1 MASPVADA
9 YSAASGVPV
18 YGGRYPLGGRL
29 SGEALIAAI
38 LAGGGMASIASALSG
53 EAVLSGVVAS
63 GGMQS
68 EVLFASVT
76 NFSNDAF
83 VPTSAVGQPL
93 MMELHGSGSNPL
105 QVGAY
110 YSATM
115 LGNLAYS
122 AGSDSTMYWAMRTRT
137 GATGVVYTAL
147 QPRDR
152 HPDNNDGL
160 SNLNSYHMGWTD
172 GSTTPRQLH
181 LYQERRMT
189 ELLRWVEDN
198 YPQCSTT
205 KRYLGGDSVGA
216 WATMVY
222 GIRRP
227 DVFAALYP
235 SRPRVRFS
243 STGDPDITIPDWNST
258 QITYDTTGVVPLIS
272 ATDGGGSSKDLL
284 DSVAYVADTDNR
296 APWVGWVI
304 GWNDGYTTRDDHVA
318 FVAALRAAGR
328 GFAVMWNNGDHSGAP
343 SITNITDSYYPGL
356 FEVGVGYPLLTNCD
370 ADGDPATDLTGGINV
385 GFKWRNWTESA
396 GAISFDVTNILGA
409 RTVDVSVITDI
420 FTGSKTPQS
429 ISIPSANAWV
439 SVSFT
444 A

>member
-1 MASPVADA
+1 MASPVADS
-9 YSAASGVPV
+9 YSVASGAPV
-18 YGGRYPLGGRL
+18 WAGRYPSGLL
-29 SGEALIAAI
+29 SGGASLGDVSA
-38 LAGGGMASIASALSG
+38 AGGMSTAAASQLSGSATLGEVSASGALRTSMFASIS
-53 EAVLSGVVAS
+53 
-63 GGMQS
+63 
-68 EVLFASVT
+68 

-83 VPTSAVGQPL
+83 VPTAAVGQPL

-115 LGNLAYS
+115 LGDLAYP
-122 AGSDSTMYWAMRTRT
+122 AGGDSTMYWALRTRT
-137 GATGVVYTAL
+137 GPTGVVYTAL

-152 HPDNNDGL
+152 HPDNNDGA

-172 GSTTPRQLH
+172 GSTSPRQLH

-189 ELLRWVEDN
+189 ELLRWVEQN

-216 WATMVY
+216 WETMVY

-227 DVFAALYP
+227 DKFAALYP

-243 STGDPDITIPDWNST
+243 STGSPNITIPDWNST
-258 QITYDTTGVVPLIS
+258 QITYDTTGTVPLIS
-272 ATDGGGSSKDLL
+272 AIDGGGSSKDLL
-284 DSVAYVADTDNR
+284 DSIAYAANTANR
-296 APWVGWVI
+296 MPWVGWVL
-304 GWNDGYTTRDDHVA
+304 GWNDGYTTRADHVA

-328 GFAVMWNNGDHSGAP
+328 GFAFKWNNGDHSTAP
-343 SITNITDSYYPGL
+343 SIDDIKASYYPGL
-356 FEVGVGYPLLTNCD
+356 FEIGVGYPLLTNCST
-370 ADGDPATDLTGGINV
+370 DGDPATDLTGGINI

-396 GAISFDVTNILGA
+396 GAISFDLTNIIGA
-409 RTVDVSVITDI
+409 VTVDVSVITDI

-439 SVSFT
+439 SVTF
-444 A
+444 AV